1 MEDAFHNALQEMGSV
16 VVDKQRP
23 SSKKEPMRLLVVD
36 FANMEWDLTRKAKHA
51 LDNRIPIISKQMF
64 ISELITLTYYTDETE
79 E

>member
-1 MEDAFHNALQEMGSV
+1 
-16 VVDKQRP
+16 
-23 SSKKEPMRLLVVD
+23 MRLLVVD
-36 FANMEWDLTRKAKHA
+36 FAKMEWDLTRKAKHA

>member
-1 MEDAFHNALQEMGSV
+1 MNDAFHDVLQERGSA
-16 VVDKQRP
+16 VVDKAM

-36 FANMEWDLTRKAKHA
+36 FAKMEWDLTRKAKHA